1 MWLQNVVEIVGSG
14 ETAATEV
21 SSAVWDKMGL
31 FNGTPESACP
41 FEGEPVQ
48 AAKDL
53 KMLSGGMPNCRPT
66 GIACSPALYYT

>member
-1 MWLQNVVEIVGSG
+1 
-14 ETAATEV
+14 
-21 SSAVWDKMGL
+21 MGL

-66 GIACSPALYYT
+66 GIACARHCITLGREALWPLAMGVKSCARGMA